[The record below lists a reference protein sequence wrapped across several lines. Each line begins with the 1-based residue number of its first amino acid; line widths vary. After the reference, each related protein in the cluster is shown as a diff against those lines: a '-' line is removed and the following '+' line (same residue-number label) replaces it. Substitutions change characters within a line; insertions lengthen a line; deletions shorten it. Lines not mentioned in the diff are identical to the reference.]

1 MFSPMRR
8 SPLRHP
14 LAILRTT
21 IGLTQKE
28 MADLV
33 DRTPSTIQS
42 VELGKLPLSED
53 LAMLIAEAT
62 GVDPGWLLEDDP
74 TTPPRKGPTA
84 MGMGSGTGDYGRPE
98 FEFHRA
104 FLESPVASPEELK
117 ATYQAALRSRAAGH
131 KLVTMPLPVLKRAM
145 LVKKKMALEV
155 IDSVMVRN
163 LKAVLDQTVTSE
175 AGDLIR
181 WKIRQFLQTLTED
194 YHLPALDE
202 AIAPDPSD
210 QEIVVAEVPTTQPP
224 HKSPKKGAKPG
235 KPSTRVQY
243 SFDVDEDASTESRL
257 LELSAGK
264 PGAAPSVT
272 VSRAPR
278 VKKNPK

>member
-1 MFSPMRR
+1 MLSPMRR

-33 DRTPSTIQS
+33 NRAPSTIQS

-62 GVDPGWLLEDDP
+62 GVDPGWLLEEDP

-104 FLESPVASPEELK
+104 FLESPVASNEELK
-117 ATYQAALRSRAAGH
+117 AAYQTALRSRAAGQ

-145 LVKKKMALEV
+145 LAKKKKAL
-155 IDSVMVRN
+155 DLLDTVMVRN

-181 WKIRQFLQTLTED
+181 WKIRQFLQTLAED
-194 YHLPALDE
+194 YHLSAFDQ
-202 AIAPDPSD
+202 AAAPDPFE
-210 QEIVVAEVPTTQPP
+210 QEAVVTEVPTAPP
-224 HKSPKKGAKPG
+224 PGKLSIKGARPSKPG
-235 KPSTRVQY
+235 TTVRY
-243 SFDVDEDASTESRL
+243 LFDVDEDASTESRL
-257 LELSAGK
+257 LDLSAGK
-264 PGAAPSVT
+264 PGGAPTVT
-272 VSRAPR
+272 VPRAKR
-278 VKKNPK
+278 IRK